1 MSVNGNVSISTL
13 LKERRFKKYAE
24 LVVFF
29 LGGGGVCTVITQC
42 YCHSLEGRKW
52 TPVQDL
58 EDKTSNS
65 ALLYSKTLGEKHRE
79 HGARKHIPCGE
90 DTTTNRQDS
99 DNKYTPGNQEDGK
112 HQGTPLELIGEARQ
126 GKQNYTHGTRDG
138 RLTK

>member
-24 LVVFF
+24 LVFF
-29 LGGGGVCTVITQC
+29 FGGGGCLHCDYTVLLSQFG
-42 YCHSLEGRKW
+42 SLEGRKW

-65 ALLYSKTLGEKHRE
+65 ALLYKKGEKHRE

-99 DNKYTPGNQEDGK
+99 DNKYTPGN
-112 HQGTPLELIGEARQ
+112 
-126 GKQNYTHGTRDG
+126 
-138 RLTK
+138 